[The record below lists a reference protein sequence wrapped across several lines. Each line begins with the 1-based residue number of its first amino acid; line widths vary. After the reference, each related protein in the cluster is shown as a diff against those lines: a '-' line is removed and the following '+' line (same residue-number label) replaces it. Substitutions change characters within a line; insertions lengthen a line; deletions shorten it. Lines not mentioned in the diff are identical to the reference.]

1 MLYSSLFGSKITCLY
16 CVYTVFI
23 LWQCYGSTT
32 VMRNESKCEA
42 HFMNEHMYKKNEC
55 LRKKNFKCVE
65 KEDARGVD
73 WKY

>member
-1 MLYSSLFGSKITCLY
+1 
-16 CVYTVFI
+16 
-23 LWQCYGSTT
+23 
-32 VMRNESKCEA
+32 MRNESKCEA